1 MIEWVMFAGGLAVYR
16 VALAICNT
24 GQPGSMRDKLRGVLG
39 GGGPGAVPK

>member
-1 MIEWVMFAGGLAVYR
+1 MIELVMFAGGLAAYR

-24 GQPGSMRDKLRGVLG
+24 GQPGSMRDRLRVVLG